1 MTHQRIT
8 GLLKTC
14 CAYFLVL
21 LLGGWPLS
29 AQELKLQVLGTTDMH
44 GHVLAQDTYSLQPE
58 NAGWAKLT
66 TLIRQAK
73 AQNTN
78 TVLIDSGDTIEGEP
92 INYVRTRLRPDL
104 NEPSIAVMNALGYS
118 AMAIGNHDFNWGVE
132 VLRGVEK
139 QAKFPFL
146 SANTIVVKGGK
157 GPFVPWTKVNVGGA
171 TVIIVGF
178 TTPGIP
184 NWEEP
189 ENYAG
194 MAFQDI
200 VECAKT
206 LIPRLREKEKADVII
221 VTMHSGLG
229 TLPGQVGDEN
239 CALRLAD
246 QVTGIDLI
254 LTGHTHVPI
263 SIQHKGVPI
272 LQAAAHGRALAVA
285 DLTLQKNQ
293 GRWRVMASQGRLVQ
307 PTVETPQDAQVL
319 ELTAVLRAATETYL
333 NTAAT
338 NLATD
343 LDGRWCRL
351 EDTPLAQL
359 LHVVQRQATGAQLS
373 AVSWTSTHIFIPA
386 GPTSIRQFYSLQP
399 YENQLARIRISGK
412 QLRDYLEFS
421 AKGYNFSH
429 EPELFNKA
437 VAYYDVDQIDGC
449 AYVLDLSQPV
459 GKRVKN
465 LAFQGQ
471 PVRDEQTFSLA
482 LSTFRL
488 RGGGG
493 YMSAIGFVGQPEFI
507 TPQLAR
513 NLLFSY
519 VLNRPSL
526 ALAPVNAWRTIP
538 ALDRERIMQQAK

>member
-1 MTHQRIT
+1 MTHPR
-8 GLLKTC
+8 LARFPKTWF
-14 CAYFLVL
+14 AFLLVL
-21 LLGGWPLS
+21 LLGTGLLS

-44 GHVLAQDTYSLQPE
+44 GHVLPQDTYSLQPE
-58 NAGWAKLT
+58 NLGWAKLA

-73 AQNTN
+73 AQNPN

-104 NEPSIAVMNALGYS
+104 AEPSIAVMNALGYS
-118 AMAIGNHDFNWGVE
+118 AMAIGNHDFNWGLD

-139 QAKFPFL
+139 QARFPFL
-146 SANTIVVKGGK
+146 SANTINAKGGK
-157 GPFVPWTKVNVGGA
+157 GAFTPWTKVNVGGA

-184 NWEEP
+184 RWEEP

-194 MAFQDI
+194 LAFQDI
-200 VECAKT
+200 VESAKI
-206 LIPRLREKEKADVII
+206 LISRLREKEKADVII

-229 TLPGQVGDEN
+229 TLPGQAGDEN

-246 QVTGIDLI
+246 QVAGIDLI
-254 LTGHTHVPI
+254 LTGHTHEPI

-272 LQAAAHGRALAVA
+272 LQAAAHGRALAIA
-285 DLTLQKNQ
+285 DLTLKKAQ
-293 GRWRVMASQGRLVQ
+293 GRWHVVASLGRLVQ

-319 ELTAVLRAATETYL
+319 ELTAALRAATETYL
-333 NTAAT
+333 DTAAT
-338 NLATD
+338 NLLTD

-359 LHVVQRQATGAQLS
+359 LHTVQHQATGAQLS
-373 AVSWTSTHIFIPA
+373 AVNWTSARIFIPSGA
-386 GPTSIRQFYSLQP
+386 TSIRQFYCLQP
-399 YENQLARIRISGK
+399 YENQVARIRINGK
-412 QLRDYLEFS
+412 QLRAYLEFS
-421 AKGYNFSH
+421 AKAYNFSH

-437 VAYYDVDQIDGC
+437 VPFYDVDQIDGC
-449 AYVLDLSQPV
+449 AYALDVSQPV
-459 GKRVKN
+459 GRRVKN
-465 LAFQGQ
+465 LAFQGH
-471 PVRDEQTFSLA
+471 PVQDDQTFSLA

-493 YMSAIGFVGQPEFI
+493 YMAAINFTGRPEFI

-519 VLNRPSL
+519 VLSHQSL
-526 ALAPVNAWRTIP
+526 ALVPMNTWRTIP

>member
-1 MTHQRIT
+1 MTPERIS
-8 GLLKTC
+8 LRLKTWF
-14 CAYFLVL
+14 AFFMVL
-21 LLGGWPLS
+21 LLGTGLLS
-29 AQELKLQVLGTTDMH
+29 AQELKLQVLGTTDLH
-44 GHVLAQDTYSLQPE
+44 GHVLPQDTYTLQPE
-58 NAGWAKLT
+58 NKGWAKLA

-73 AQNTN
+73 AENPNTL
-78 TVLIDSGDTIEGEP
+78 LIDSGDTIEGEP
-92 INYVRTRLRPDL
+92 IDYVRARLRPDIT
-104 NEPSIAVMNALGYS
+104 EPSIAVMNALGYS
-118 AMAIGNHDFNWGVE
+118 AMAIGNHDFNWGLE
-132 VLRGVEK
+132 VLRGAEK

-146 SANTIVVKGGK
+146 SANAINIKGGK
-157 GPFVPWTKVNVGGA
+157 GAFTPWTKVTIGGA

-178 TTPGIP
+178 TTSVIP
-184 NWEEP
+184 KLEEP
-189 ENYAG
+189 GNYAG

-200 VECAKT
+200 VESARS

-229 TLPGQVGDEN
+229 TLPGQEGDEN

-246 QVTGIDLI
+246 QVPGIDLI
-254 LTGHTHVPI
+254 LTGHTHSPN
-263 SIQHKGVPI
+263 SSQHKGIPI

-285 DLTLQKNQ
+285 DLTLQKVQ

-307 PTVETPQDAQVL
+307 PTADTPQDAQVL
-319 ELTAVLRAATETYL
+319 ELTAALRTATEIYL

-338 NLATD
+338 NLLTD

-359 LHVVQRQATGAQLS
+359 LHAVQHQATGAQLS
-373 AVSWTSTHIFIPA
+373 AVSWTSPRIFIPA
-386 GPTSIRQFYSLQP
+386 GATSIRQFYMLQP
-399 YENQLARIRISGK
+399 FENQLARISINGK
-412 QLRDYLEFS
+412 QLRAYMEF
-421 AKGYNFSH
+421 AARGYNFSH

-437 VAYYDVDQIDGC
+437 LASYDVDQVDGC
-449 AYVLDLSQPV
+449 TYVLDLSQPI
-459 GKRVKN
+459 GKRVRN

-471 PVRDEQTFSLA
+471 PVRDDQTFSIA
-482 LSTFRL
+482 INTYRL

-493 YMSAIGFVGQPEFI
+493 YMAAIGFTGQAEFI

-519 VLNRPSL
+519 VLSHPNL

>member
-1 MTHQRIT
+1 MTHERIT
-8 GLLKTC
+8 RLLKAC
-14 CAYFLVL
+14 FAFFLVL
-21 LLGGWPLS
+21 LLGTGLLS
-29 AQELKLQVLGTTDMH
+29 AQELKLQVLGTTDLH
-44 GHVLAQDTYSLQPE
+44 GHVLPQDTYSLQPD
-58 NAGWAKLT
+58 NSGWAKLA

-73 AQNTN
+73 AENPNTL
-78 TVLIDSGDTIEGEP
+78 LIDSGDTIEGEP
-92 INYVRTRLRPDL
+92 INYVRTRLRPDMA
-104 NEPSIAVMNALGYS
+104 EPSIAVMNALGFS
-118 AMAIGNHDFNWGVE
+118 AMAIGNHDFNWGLE
-132 VLRGVEK
+132 VLHGVEK

-146 SANTIVVKGGK
+146 SANTIMIKGGK
-157 GPFVPWTKVNVGGA
+157 GAFTPWTKVNVGGA
-171 TVIIVGF
+171 AVIIVGF

-184 NWEEP
+184 KWEEP
-189 ENYAG
+189 GNYAG

-200 VECAKT
+200 VESAKA

-229 TLPGQVGDEN
+229 TLPGQGGDEN

-246 QVTGIDLI
+246 QVPGIDLI
-254 LTGHTHVPI
+254 LTGHTHAPI
-263 SIQHKGVPI
+263 SSQHKGIPI

-285 DLTLQKNQ
+285 DLTLQKIQ
-293 GRWRVMASQGRLVQ
+293 GRWRVVASQGRLVQ
-307 PTVETPQDAQVL
+307 PSADTTQDPQVL
-319 ELTAVLRAATETYL
+319 ELTAALRGATEIYL

-338 NLATD
+338 NLLTD

-359 LHVVQRQATGAQLS
+359 LHTVQRQATGAQLS
-373 AVSWTSTHIFIPA
+373 AVNWTSPRIFIPA
-386 GPTSIRQFYSLQP
+386 GPTSIRQFYILQP
-399 YENQLARIRISGK
+399 YENQLARISITGK
-412 QLRDYLEFS
+412 QLRAYMEF
-421 AKGYNFSH
+421 AARGFNFSH

-437 VAYYDVDQIDGC
+437 IPFYDVDQIDGC
-449 AYVLDLSQPV
+449 AYALDLSQPV

-471 PVRDEQTFSLA
+471 PVRDDQTFSLA

-493 YMSAIGFVGQPEFI
+493 YMSAIGFGGQPEFI

-519 VLNRPSL
+519 VLGHQNL

-538 ALDRERIMQQAK
+538 ALDRERVMQQAK